1 MTQGHIKIGD
11 IQQAQGDGAVALQ
24 SYRTSLAI
32 RQKLAAQDPGN
43 SEWQRDLSV
52 SFEKIGEIQQAL
64 GDGAAA
70 LQSYR
75 ADLAIAQKLAAQDP
89 GNALWQ
95 VDLAKSQ
102 IRVAV
107 IETDTALQNKLINQA
122 LTTLQALRS
131 AGKLDAADRA
141 GLEKLEAFFSKNP
154 LKP

>member
-11 IQQAQGDGAVALQ
+11 
-24 SYRTSLAI
+24 
-32 RQKLAAQDPGN
+32 
-43 SEWQRDLSV
+43 
-52 SFEKIGEIQQAL
+52 IQQAL

-95 VDLAKSQ
+95 VDLTKSQ
-102 IRVAV
+102 IKVAL
-107 IETDTALQNKLINQA
+107 IETDATLQNKLLNQA

-131 AGKLDAADRA
+131 AGKLDATDRA
-141 GLEKLEAFFSKNP
+141 WLEKLEAIFSKNP